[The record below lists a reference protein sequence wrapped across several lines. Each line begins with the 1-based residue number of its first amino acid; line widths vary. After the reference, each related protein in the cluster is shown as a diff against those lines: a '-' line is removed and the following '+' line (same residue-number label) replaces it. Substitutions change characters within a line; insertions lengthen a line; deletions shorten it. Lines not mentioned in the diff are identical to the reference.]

1 VRRTSLTLTALAAAA
16 CLALAG
22 CSGSS
27 KNASAT
33 SSAQASPTLT
43 RSIIDCAQEAGKIE
57 TDSEALPAIGGDA
70 GAEPTVTWSE
80 GKQAPANLVSKTLTA
95 ADGPAVSSGDVIT
108 VNYVGWK
115 WGSTE
120 AFDSSFKKGA
130 PVTFGLTGVIPGWT
144 CGLAGHKVGERVQL
158 SIPGKL
164 AYGET
169 ADPARP
175 NSPTGPLVFV
185 VDITARI
192 TGDELTPATKD
203 ATVDS
208 AAVKKLSDRGVTV
221 SGDLGAPA
229 AGLAAP
235 PAEDTPPYEGPCTG
249 DQGDRHGGRADVAHL
264 VGRHDE
270 ELDLGGP
277 RPQRHAG
284 RADQRGRTAS
294 GFQDRAVGPRQ
305 LQWREA

>member
-1 VRRTSLTLTALAAAA
+1 M
-16 CLALAG
+16 
-22 CSGSS
+22 
-27 KNASAT
+27 
-33 SSAQASPTLT
+33 
-43 RSIIDCAQEAGKIE
+43 
-57 TDSEALPAIGGDA
+57 
-70 GAEPTVTWSE
+70 
-80 GKQAPANLVSKTLTA
+80 
-95 ADGPAVSSGDVIT
+95 SSGDVIT

-192 TGDELTPATKD
+192 TGDELTPSTKD
-203 ATVDS
+203 ATIDS
-208 AAVKKLSDRGVTV
+208 AEVKKLTDRGVTI
-221 SGDLGAPA
+221 SGDLGAPQPA
-229 AGLAAP
+229 LRAP
-235 PAEDTPPYEGPCTG
+235 RPRSLCSRRSSSSPAERARPSRRPTRWPC
-249 DQGDRHGGRADVAHL
+249 RCAHL

-270 ELDLGGP
+270 ELDLGGS
-277 RPQRHAG
+277 RPQRNAG
-284 RADQRGRTAS
+284 RTDPCGRAAS
-294 GFQDRAVGPRQ
+294 GIQDRAAGPR
-305 LQWREA
+305 